1 SSSAEDLPPDRLC
14 QPGLEALG
22 GPAPAMDEEVEETRI
37 DQDPD
42 DVSRTFLVEPFAQS
56 RTLAEKVPHDVARP
70 DASLGRDGV
79 EDIAHFWIRA
89 GSAADRLVDRR
100 YATIYLGD
108 QPSVTG
114 DIADR
119 IGLGSHG

>member
-1 SSSAEDLPPDRLC
+1 
-14 QPGLEALG
+14 
-22 GPAPAMDEEVEETRI
+22 MDEEVEETRI

-79 EDIAHFWIRA
+79 SSIAHFSW
-89 GSAADRLVDRR
+89 SPRLQRRGTASEVALRDDLYPARPAQRNRR
-100 YATIYLGD
+100 YSGSDRARLARLAT
-108 QPSVTG
+108 PVATG
-114 DIADR
+114 TESGR
-119 IGLGSHG
+119 HRRPTRRRRQS